1 MRKILKNL
9 NEKNIFN
16 KKRLTNNE
24 RVKLLKLGEKGIIF
38 EPFQTRIY
46 PHSKLYSHILVQIDS
61 DNYGI
66 SGIEKNLDEDLTDIK
81 KLNIPMKLSL
91 DTNLQFIVHQELNKS
106 TELFNTQGSAGLL
119 MKARTGEI
127 LSLVSLPDY
136 NINKRENISSVKFIN
151 KITMGVYELGSIFK
165 TFTVALAIDK
175 KLIEPETLIK
185 KYS

>member
-1 MRKILKNL
+1 MNL
-9 NEKNIFN
+9 FKQGFI
-16 KKRLTNNE
+16 
-24 RVKLLKLGEKGIIF
+24 
-38 EPFQTRIY
+38 
-46 PHSKLYSHILVQIDS
+46 PHSKLYSHILGQIDS

-66 SGIEKNLDEDLTDIK
+66 SGIEKNLDEDLKDIK

-136 NINKRENISSVKFIN
+136 NINKE
-151 KITMGVYELGSIFK
+151 K
-165 TFTVALAIDK
+165 TFPASNL
-175 KLIEPETLIK
+175 
-185 KYS
+185 

>member
-1 MRKILKNL
+1 
-9 NEKNIFN
+9 
-16 KKRLTNNE
+16 
-24 RVKLLKLGEKGIIF
+24 
-38 EPFQTRIY
+38 
-46 PHSKLYSHILVQIDS
+46 
-61 DNYGI
+61 
-66 SGIEKNLDEDLTDIK
+66 
-81 KLNIPMKLSL
+81 MKLSL

-165 TFTVALAIDK
+165 TFTVELEIDK

-185 KYS
+185 YIPNKINCSKHTI